1 MTGYILKWR
10 KLFPQLRGED
20 IVKFEYDLNK
30 SRQNQLKHGLSFEE
44 AQVLWQGFNRIEIS
58 AKSVDEPR
66 FMIISKFQEKHWSA
80 IITYQSELSL

>member
-1 MTGYILKWR
+1 
-10 KLFPQLRGED
+10 
-20 IVKFEYDLNK
+20 VKFEYDPNK

-44 AQVLWQGFNRIEIS
+44 AQVLWQDFNRIEIS

-80 IITYQSELSL
+80 IITYRDQTIRIISVRRSKESEVKLYEG